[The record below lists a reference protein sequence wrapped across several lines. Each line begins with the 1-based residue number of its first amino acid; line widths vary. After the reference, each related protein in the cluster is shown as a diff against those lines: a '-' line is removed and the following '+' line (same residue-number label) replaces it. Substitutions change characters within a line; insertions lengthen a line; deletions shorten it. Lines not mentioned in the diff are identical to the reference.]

1 MVVEAGEM
9 SGLRLAGLAAS
20 IVVALTAC
28 SGGDGSG
35 DEPPGTGVTETPEAA
50 PAPELTLPAEVP
62 FDENLTIEVSN
73 GSIASAEVVPADGG
87 DPLDGAADGAVW
99 ISATPPL
106 PATAYQVTVEAT
118 DADGGPHTLTGDF
131 TVAEVPDGQR
141 LTLDVIRGGGNVVGV
156 GTPIIIKFD
165 QAVED
170 RAAVESA
177 MHVASEPQVVGA
189 WHWFSAQ
196 EAHFRPQEY
205 WPAGTRI
212 RVDLQL
218 NGVQAGENLWGGREY
233 SYEIEVGDEHIAK
246 VDASTHTFSLIKNGE
261 TVATWDTSLGAPEFA
276 TRTGTYI
283 VLSKDRERNMTSCNA
298 NITCDEGNPEYYDVE
313 TEFAVRL
320 TNSGTFVHS
329 APWSETAQ
337 GEDNVSH
344 GCLNLNETNA
354 KTYFELAQYG
364 DVVEVVNST
373 RPADDLVQRGDPG
386 MVDWNLSWDRLLAG
400 SERGEFT
407 TDPL

>member
-1 MVVEAGEM
+1 
-9 SGLRLAGLAAS
+9 
-20 IVVALTAC
+20 
-28 SGGDGSG
+28 
-35 DEPPGTGVTETPEAA
+35 
-50 PAPELTLPAEVP
+50 
-62 FDENLTIEVSN
+62 VSN
-73 GSIASAEVVPADGG
+73 GSITSAEVVPADGG

-118 DADGGPHTLTGDF
+118 DSDGGSHTLTGDF
-131 TVAEVPDGQR
+131 TVTEVPDAAR

-165 QAVED
+165 QAIED

-189 WHWFSAQ
+189 WHWLSSQ

-212 RVDLQL
+212 RIDLQL

-233 SYEIEVGDEHIAK
+233 SYEIEVGEEHIAK

-313 TEFAVRL
+313 TDFAVRL

-344 GCLNLNETNA
+344 GCLNLNEANA
-354 KTYFELAQYG
+354 QTYFELAQYG
-364 DVVEVVNST
+364 DVVEVVNSS

-386 MVDWNLSWDRLLAG
+386 MIDWNLSWDRLLAG

>member
-1 MVVEAGEM
+1 MP
-9 SGLRLAGLAAS
+9 GLRLAGLAAS
-20 IVVALTAC
+20 IIVALTAC
-28 SGGDGSG
+28 SGDDSG
-35 DEPPGTGVTETPEAA
+35 GESPGGGATEAPEAA
-50 PAPELTLPAEVP
+50 PAPELTVPAEVP
-62 FDENLTIEVSN
+62 FDQNLTLEVEN
-73 GSIASAEVVPADGG
+73 GTITSAEIFPAEGG
-87 DPLDGAADGAVW
+87 DPLDGTVDGALWV
-99 ISATPPL
+99 SASPPL
-106 PATAYQVTVEAT
+106 PATAYDVTVEA
-118 DADGGPHTLTGDF
+118 ADSDGASHTLTGSF

-141 LTLDVIRGGGNVVGV
+141 LTLDVIRGGGQVVGV
-156 GTPIIIKFD
+156 GMPIIVKFD
-165 QAVED
+165 QAVDD

-177 MHVASEPQVVGA
+177 MRVASDPQVPGA
-189 WHWFSAQ
+189 WHWLSSQ
-196 EAHFRPQEY
+196 EVHFRPKEY
-205 WPAGTRI
+205 WPARAHV
-212 RVDLQL
+212 RVDLDL
-218 NGVQAGENLWGGREY
+218 NGVQAGENLWGGRAY
-233 SYEIEVGDEHIAK
+233 SYDIEIGDEHIAK
-246 VDASTHTFSLIKNGE
+246 VDASTHSFSLIKNGE

-298 NITCDEGNPEYYDVE
+298 DITCDESDPEYYDVD

-354 KTYFELAQYG
+354 QTYFDLAQYG

-386 MVDWNLSWDRLLAG
+386 MADWNLSWERLLTA
-400 SERGEFT
+400 SARGEFT
-407 TDPL
+407 TDAL

>member
-1 MVVEAGEM
+1 M
-9 SGLRLAGLAAS
+9 SGLRLAGLAAC

-28 SGGDGSG
+28 SGGDDAEGELPQGG
-35 DEPPGTGVTETPEAA
+35 DDTEAPEAA
-50 PAPELTLPAEVP
+50 PAPELTVPAEVS
-62 FDENLTIEVSN
+62 FDQNLTLEVEN
-73 GSIASAEVVPADGG
+73 GSITSAEVVPTGGG
-87 DPLDGAADGAVW
+87 DPLDGTAEGAEW
-99 ISATPPL
+99 ISASPPL
-106 PATAYQVTVEAT
+106 PATAYDVTVEAS
-118 DADGGPHTLTGDF
+118 DEDGDSHTLTGSF

-141 LTLDVIRGGGNVVGV
+141 LTLDVVRGGGEVVGV
-156 GTPIIIKFD
+156 GTPIIVRFD

-177 MHVASEPQVVGA
+177 MHVASDPQVVGA
-189 WHWFSAQ
+189 WHWMGSQ
-196 EAHFRPQEY
+196 EVHFRTKEY
-205 WPAGTRI
+205 WPAGTHI
-212 RVDLQL
+212 RVDLEL
-218 NGVQAGENLWGGREY
+218 NGVQAGEDLWGGRTY
-233 SYEIEVGDEHIAK
+233 SFDIEVGDEHIAK
-246 VDASTHTFSLIKNGE
+246 VDASTYTFSLIKNGE
-261 TVATWDTSLGAPEFA
+261 TIATWDTSLGAPEFA

-283 VLSKDRERNMTSCNA
+283 VLSKDRERTMTSCNA
-298 NITCDEGNPEYYDVE
+298 NITCDESDPEYYDVD

-344 GCLNLNETNA
+344 GCLNLNESNA
-354 KTYFELAQYG
+354 REYFEMARYG

>member
-1 MVVEAGEM
+1 MGDM

-20 IVVALTAC
+20 IVVALAAC
-28 SGGDGSG
+28 SGGDDDTG
-35 DEPPGTGVTETPEAA
+35 DEQPGGEAEETAEAA
-50 PAPELTLPAEVP
+50 PAPELTVPDEVP
-62 FDENLTIEVSN
+62 FDQVLTVEVEN
-73 GSIASAEVVPADGG
+73 GSITSAEVLPADGG
-87 DPLDGAADGAVW
+87 DPLEGTVDGTAWV
-99 ISATPPL
+99 SATPPL
-106 PATAYQVTVEAT
+106 PATAYDVTVEA
-118 DADGGPHTLTGDF
+118 ADSDGQPHTLTGSF
-131 TVAEVPDGQR
+131 TVAEVPDEQR
-141 LTLDVIRGGGNVVGV
+141 LTLDVVRGGGERVGV
-156 GTPIIIKFD
+156 GMPIIVRFD
-165 QAVED
+165 QVVED

-177 MHVASEPQVVGA
+177 MQVASEPQVVGA
-189 WHWFSAQ
+189 WHWLGSQ
-196 EAHFRPQEY
+196 EVHFRPQEY

-212 RVDLQL
+212 RVDLKL
-218 NGVQAGENLWGGREY
+218 NGVQAGPDLWGGREY
-233 SYEIEVGDEHIAK
+233 SYDIEIGDEHIAK
-246 VDASTHTFSLIKNGE
+246 VDASTYTFSLIKNGE

-298 NITCDEGNPEYYDVE
+298 NITCDKSDRDYYDVD
-313 TEFAVRL
+313 TEYAVRL

-344 GCLNLNETNA
+344 GCLNLSESNA
-354 KTYFELAQYG
+354 KEYFELAQYG

-386 MVDWNLSWDRLLAG
+386 MVDWNLSWERLLAG

-407 TDPL
+407 SEPL

>member
-1 MVVEAGEM
+1 MP
-9 SGLRLAGLAAS
+9 GLRLAGLAVS

-28 SGGDGSG
+28 SGGDDSG
-35 DEPPGTGVTETPEAA
+35 NEAPEADVTETPELA
-50 PAPELTLPAEVP
+50 PPELTVPAEVP
-62 FDENLTIEVSN
+62 FDQNLTLEVQN
-73 GSIASAEVVPADGG
+73 GSITSAEVVTSDGG
-87 DPLDGAADGAVW
+87 EVLDGAVNGAVW
-99 ISATPPL
+99 VSASPPL
-106 PATAYQVTVEAT
+106 PATAYDVTVEAS
-118 DADGGPHTLTGDF
+118 DADGESHTLTGSF

-141 LTLDVIRGGGNVVGV
+141 LTLDVIRGGGDVVGV
-156 GTPIIIKFD
+156 GMPIIVKFD
-165 QAVED
+165 QEVED
-170 RAAVESA
+170 RRAVESA
-177 MHVASEPQVVGA
+177 MHMASNPQVAGA
-189 WHWFSAQ
+189 WHWLSSQ
-196 EAHFRPQEY
+196 EVHFRPKEY
-205 WPAGTRI
+205 WPAGTQI
-212 RVDLQL
+212 RVDLEL
-218 NGVQAGENLWGGREY
+218 NGVQAGEDLWGGRTY
-233 SYEIEVGDEHIAK
+233 SYDIEVGDQHIAK

-276 TRTGTYI
+276 TRTGTYV
-283 VLSKDRERNMTSCNA
+283 VLSKDREREMTSCNA
-298 NITCDEGNPEYYDVE
+298 NITCDESSPEYYEVD

-354 KTYFELAQYG
+354 KNYFELAQYG

-386 MVDWNLSWDRLLAG
+386 MVDWNLSWERLLAG

-407 TDPL
+407 TDAL